1 MLYVLFTIFLVIIL
15 FPFPVKFRV
24 EIIEF
29 KIKVY
34 LYKKLIL
41 DKDIFSLIKK
51 DKTKPKPKEKMKESK
66 KYKLNYINIVNS
78 LKKSTFKPI
87 LKYRLQIDYDLSDAY
102 PTAILNGLITPI
114 AYIIHGQLIRF
125 LRVPNY
131 NVKITPKFNNS
142 FYLYFSF
149 KGIIYVNLV
158 KITIIGF
165 KILRNIKKEVSPLRE
180 AYGQ

>member
-1 MLYVLFTIFLVIIL
+1 MFYALLTLFLIIIL
-15 FPFPVKFRV
+15 FPIPIKFRV
-24 EIIEF
+24 EIDEF
-29 KIKVY
+29 KIKVF

-51 DKTKPKPKEKMKESK
+51 EKPKTKEKKKDSK
-66 KYKLNYINIVNS
+66 KYKLDYMNIVNS

-87 LKYRLQIDYDLSDAY
+87 LKYKLQIDYDLSDAY
-102 PTAILNGLITPI
+102 PTAILNGLVTPLV
-114 AYIIHGQLIRF
+114 YIIHGQLIRF
-125 LRVPNY
+125 LKVPNY
-131 NVKITPKFNNS
+131 KIKITPKFDNS
-142 FYLYFSF
+142 FYLYFSL

>member
-1 MLYVLFTIFLVIIL
+1 MFYALFTLFLIIIL
-15 FPFPVKFRV
+15 FPIPIKFRV
-24 EIIEF
+24 EIDEF
-29 KIKVY
+29 KIKVF

-51 DKTKPKPKEKMKESK
+51 EKPKANEKKKETR
-66 KYKLNYINIVNS
+66 KYKLDYINIVNS
-78 LKKSTFKPI
+78 LKKSTYKPI

-102 PTAILNGLITPI
+102 PTAILNGLITPL
-114 AYIIHGQLIRF
+114 AYVIHGQLIRF
-125 LRVPNY
+125 LNVTNY
-131 NVKITPKFNNS
+131 KIKITPKFNNS
-142 FYLYFSF
+142 FYLYFSL

-165 KILRNIKKEVSPLRE
+165 KILKNIKKEVSPLRE

>member
-1 MLYVLFTIFLVIIL
+1 MFYALFTLFLIIIL
-15 FPFPVKFRV
+15 FPIPIKFRV
-24 EIIEF
+24 EIDEF
-29 KIKVY
+29 KIKVF

-51 DKTKPKPKEKMKESK
+51 EKPKTKEKKK
-66 KYKLNYINIVNS
+66 DTRKYKLDYINIVNS

-102 PTAILNGLITPI
+102 PTAILNGLITPL
-114 AYIIHGQLIRF
+114 AYVIHGQLIRF
-125 LRVPNY
+125 LKVTNY
-131 NVKITPKFNNS
+131 KINITPIFNNS

-165 KILRNIKKEVSPLRE
+165 KIMKHIKKEVSPLRE

>member
-1 MLYVLFTIFLVIIL
+1 MFYALFTLFLIIIL
-15 FPFPVKFRV
+15 FPIPIKFRV
-24 EIIEF
+24 EIDEF
-29 KIKVY
+29 KIKVF

-51 DKTKPKPKEKMKESK
+51 EKAKPKTKEKKKDSR
-66 KYKLNYINIVNS
+66 KYKLDYLNIVNS

-114 AYIIHGQLIRF
+114 AYVIHGQLIRF
-125 LRVPNY
+125 LKVTNY
-131 NVKITPKFNNS
+131 KIKITPKFNNS

-165 KILRNIKKEVSPLRE
+165 KILKSIKKEVSPLRE